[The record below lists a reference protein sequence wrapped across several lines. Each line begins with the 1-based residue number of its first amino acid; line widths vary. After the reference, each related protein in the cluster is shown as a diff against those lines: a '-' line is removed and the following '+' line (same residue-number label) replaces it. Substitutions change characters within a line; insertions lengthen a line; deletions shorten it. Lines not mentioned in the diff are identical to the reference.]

1 MNLFCPE
8 CSRTY
13 DDPTLKDCPEDGT
26 RLFEVDPDEDVLIGA
41 IIDGRFKINKRVG
54 EGGMGTVY
62 LARQIS
68 VNRDVAVKVLRPE
81 LTNRKI
87 ALERFHRESKLI
99 SQLNHPNIVRLID
112 FGEDRD
118 RDLLYLVMEFVNGF
132 NLADLIKRGRLR
144 TTLALDILQQC
155 SAALTEP
162 HAAGIIHRD
171 LKPDNII
178 ISPMSDGT
186 IQAKV
191 LDFGIARALEANTQL
206 TSTGMV
212 CGTPSYMA
220 PEQAQNEELDA
231 RADLYALGVIFYEML
246 SGWPPFSGTN
256 SLQIIIKHI
265 QEAPKPLREFLP
277 PTALPEDVE
286 DFVNIM
292 MSKSRQDR
300 PNSARAVRE
309 RALALRSQLK
319 LEPPPVEA
327 NFTLEDA
334 AKAWLLPKL
343 PNPDFR
349 ESGPTSV
356 LRRETGTDWDKP
368 TDLYV
373 PHTPDENDSVRVP
386 AVETRQ
392 GGQQAWTPGQ
402 VGAMKPKVAVT
413 LRENTP
419 EAEPIP
425 DVRPATPSTSERPSV
440 ALQSNVDN
448 SLGKLTITA
457 ILLAAVTLC
466 VAIGVVIWVLNRAP
480 EVEAA
485 KVEPT
490 PTKTTI
496 IAEPPVLPTPSAVP
510 VETVVELARLRL
522 ERATVSSQQILASMP
537 AAERPKT
544 QVPVSKTKVV
554 RTPSP
559 VVESQVKAEEPRKT
573 EEPRTKTRTKLTEED
588 VMKNLRGGE

>member
-1 MNLFCPE
+1 MRAMNLFCPE

-26 RLFEVDPDEDVLIGA
+26 RLFEVDPDEDVLIGRT
-41 IIDGRFKINKRVG
+41 IDNRFKIIKRVG

-112 FGEDRD
+112 FGEDRE

-132 NLADLIKRGRLR
+132 NLADLIKRGRIR
-144 TTLALDILQQC
+144 TPLALDILQQC

-246 SGWPPFSGTN
+246 SGWPPFFGTN

-265 QEAPKPLREFLP
+265 QEAPKPLRDYLP
-277 PTALPEDVE
+277 PTALPEEIE
-286 DFVNIM
+286 DFVNVM
-292 MSKSRQDR
+292 MSKSRHDR
-300 PNSARAVRE
+300 PTSARAVRE
-309 RALALRSQLK
+309 RALQLRSQLK
-319 LEPPPVEA
+319 LDAPPVEA
-327 NFTLEDA
+327 HFSLDDA

-343 PNPDFR
+343 PNPDYR

-356 LRRETGTDWDKP
+356 LRRETGTDWDQP

-386 AVETRQ
+386 AVETKQ

-402 VGAMKPKVAVT
+402 QGAIKPKVSVI
-413 LRENTP
+413 LSETP
-419 EAEPIP
+419 EPQHMAEP
-425 DVRPATPSTSERPSV
+425 RPATPSTSERPSI
-440 ALQSNVDN
+440 AIQNVQDN
-448 SLGKLTITA
+448 GLGKLTLVA
-457 ILLAAVTLC
+457 IVLAVVTLF
-466 VAIGVVIWVLNRAP
+466 VATGVVIFVLNQSRNTVAT
-480 EVEAA
+480 
-485 KVEPT
+485 VEPT
-490 PTKTTI
+490 T
-496 IAEPPVLPTPSAVP
+496 IAEPVVVAEPEPKVILTNQVP
-510 VETVVELARLRL
+510 VDTVVELARLRL
-522 ERATVSSQQILASMP
+522 ERATVSSQQLLASMP
-537 AAERPKT
+537 VSKP
-544 QVPVSKTKVV
+544 QIVPTVKTKVV
-554 RTPSP
+554 RTTSP
-559 VVESQVKAEEPRKT
+559 VVEAPQVKT
-573 EEPRTKTRTKLTEED
+573 EEPRTKTRPKLTEED